1 MSDEV
6 LDALEGGPTRCGFVA
21 LIGVPNAGKS
31 TLLNQLVG
39 AKVSIVS
46 RKVQTTRTQIRGIAM
61 AGRSQIIFVDTPG
74 IFAPKR
80 RLERAMV
87 TSAWGG
93 AADADRIGVLVDV
106 THYNGESETA
116 LFEALPEM
124 RQPKFL
130 VLNKID
136 LVPHEKL
143 LAIAA
148 QLNEKVKFETT
159 FMISATRGHG
169 VPAML
174 VFLKDKLPLGP
185 WLYPEDEISDA
196 PLRFLAAEIT
206 REKIFERL
214 HDELPYRSTVETEKW
229 TTMKNG
235 EVRIDQ
241 VIYVERESQRKIVLG
256 DGGKTIKA
264 IGMSARKDIAEA
276 AETKVHLFL
285 FVKVRENWSEDPE
298 RYREMGLEFTHEKRK
313 T

>member
-1 MSDEV
+1 MSEPE
-6 LDALEGGPTRCGFVA
+6 AETPTRCGFVA

-39 AKVSIVS
+39 AKISIVS

-61 AGRSQIIFVDTPG
+61 AGRTQVIFVDTPG

-80 RLERAMV
+80 RLEKAMV

-93 AADADRIGVLVDV
+93 AADADRVGVLIDV
-106 THYNGESETA
+106 THADGESE
-116 LFEALPEM
+116 EALLARLEEI

-143 LAIAA
+143 LAITA
-148 QLNEKVKFETT
+148 QLNERIPFEAT
-159 FMISATRGHG
+159 FMISALRGYG
-169 VPAML
+169 VPKL
-174 VFLKDKLPLGP
+174 LEWLEDKLPLGP

-214 HDELPYRSTVETEKW
+214 HDELPYRSTVETEAW
-229 TTMKNG
+229 TQLKKG

-241 VIYVERESQRKIVLG
+241 TIYVERESQRKIVLG
-256 DGGKTIKA
+256 EKGQTIKS
-264 IGMSARKDIAEA
+264 IGMAARKEIEEA
-276 AETKVHLFL
+276 AEAKVHLFL
-285 FVKVRENWSEDPE
+285 FVKVRENWSDDPE
-298 RYREMGLEFTHEKRK
+298 RYREMGLEFPRDR
-313 T
+313 

>member
-1 MSDEV
+1 MSE
-6 LDALEGGPTRCGFVA
+6 ATPETNAETPTRCGFVA

-39 AKVSIVS
+39 AKISIVS

-61 AGRSQIIFVDTPG
+61 AGRTQVIFVDTPG

-80 RLERAMV
+80 RLEKAMV

-93 AADADRIGVLVDV
+93 ASDADRVGVLIDV
-106 THYNGESETA
+106 THADNEAEDA
-116 LFEALPEM
+116 LLTQLAEVK
-124 RQPKFL
+124 QPKFL

-143 LAIAA
+143 LAITAE
-148 QLNEKVKFETT
+148 LNKRVAFEAT
-159 FMISATRGHG
+159 FMVSALRGYG
-169 VPAML
+169 VPKL
-174 VFLKDKLPLGP
+174 LEWLEDKLPLGP

-229 TTMKNG
+229 TQLKKG

-241 VIYVERESQRKIVLG
+241 TIYVERESQRKIVLG
-256 DGGKTIKA
+256 EKGQTIKR
-264 IGMSARKDIAEA
+264 IGMAARKEIEEA

-285 FVKVRENWSEDPE
+285 FVKVREDWANDPE
-298 RYREMGLEFTHEKRK
+298 RYREMGLEFPRER
-313 T
+313 